1 MILLLTTLLF
11 AEEPKYKNLKNG
23 EVAPWAGRLLNE
35 PALRI
40 LIEEN
45 ATKDLTCDARIEFYV
60 GKVEIAEKFRYDVL
74 KAETD
79 AEIKKL
85 NELVKLQDKHIEELR
100 PQNNIWPIVG
110 GFIAGAGLSIGIM
123 YAVKPGLTQ

>member
-1 MILLLTTLLF
+1 MILLASLLF
-11 AEEPKYKNLKNG
+11 AEEPKYKNLEEG

-40 LIEEN
+40 LVEEN

-60 GKVEIAEKFRYDVL
+60 GKTEIAEKYRYDVL
-74 KAETD
+74 KVETD

-85 NELVKLQDKHIEELR
+85 NELVKLQSEHIEKLK

-110 GFIAGAGLSIGIM
+110 GFIAGASLSIGIM